1 MSDKKY
7 NKEDCLVLLNEK
19 YKELQSQSI
28 ERYPQRSDF
37 SDREVVAIK
46 AFLGPWPRALEAAG
60 IKPPRDD
67 DRPQRNKEKRAR
79 AKRTRIA
86 ALKKLER
93 ERKKNGGGAQCQIAK
108 LSLWRLPR
116 TLSKQRLLIRIKLY
130 STPRSVPTAKKI
142 CAVIMARI
150 TLVHPI
156 AAHPS

>member
-67 DRPQRNKEKRAR
+67 DRPQRNKEKRIR
-79 AKRTRIA
+79 AKQARIQS
-86 ALKKLER
+86 LKKLER
-93 ERKKNGGGAQCQIAK
+93 ERKKRAGGN
-108 LSLWRLPR
+108 
-116 TLSKQRLLIRIKLY
+116 
-130 STPRSVPTAKKI
+130 SVNEGN
-142 CAVIMARI
+142 
-150 TLVHPI
+150 
-156 AAHPS
+156 

>member
-28 ERYPQRSDF
+28 ERYPQRSYF

-60 IKPPRDD
+60 IKPPRSDED
-67 DRPQRNKEKRAR
+67 AIKQRSKEKRIR
-79 AKRTRIA
+79 AKQNRIT

-93 ERKKNGGGAQCQIAK
+93 ERKKNIGGNGANE
-108 LSLWRLPR
+108 
-116 TLSKQRLLIRIKLY
+116 
-130 STPRSVPTAKKI
+130 
-142 CAVIMARI
+142 
-150 TLVHPI
+150 
-156 AAHPS
+156 

>member
-67 DRPQRNKEKRAR
+67 DRPQRNKEKRIR
-79 AKRTRIA
+79 AKQARIQS
-86 ALKKLER
+86 LKKLER
-93 ERKKNGGGAQCQIAK
+93 ERKKSAGGN
-108 LSLWRLPR
+108 
-116 TLSKQRLLIRIKLY
+116 
-130 STPRSVPTAKKI
+130 SVNEGN
-142 CAVIMARI
+142 
-150 TLVHPI
+150 
-156 AAHPS
+156 

>member
-19 YKELQSQSI
+19 YRELQSQSI
-28 ERYPQRSDF
+28 ERYPKRSDF

-93 ERKKNGGGAQCQIAK
+93 ERKKNGGGAQ
-108 LSLWRLPR
+108 
-116 TLSKQRLLIRIKLY
+116 
-130 STPRSVPTAKKI
+130 
-142 CAVIMARI
+142 
-150 TLVHPI
+150 
-156 AAHPS
+156 